1 MASSPFGDNVKSVP
15 QLMAERPEVDT
26 TAIYQE
32 LCAIQDDLWG
42 RIRSR
47 FSLTADPSTARFQPY
62 SSPDGKASG
71 TLAAFSGPEM
81 DWAVYGRVGNPSKSY
96 CNLNINAWLGPQTR
110 VPHLMFQ
117 FGTFPVTFFYMD
129 YFPRVHF
136 LTTPGY
142 MDMYFEQA
150 NSQFL
155 ELMNDARLKPF
166 FSQSTYVRALMS
178 PVALCFIA
186 EPGTDG
192 IADLIRSSAKRYL
205 DRWLAWVDDA
215 APVRPNQFADLAL
228 RDLELRRHA
237 AERDPA
243 KVVPERIYGTE
254 MASAVTRALW
264 GGDRALPRPGL

>member
-1 MASSPFGDNVKSVP
+1 MASSPFGDNLKSVP
-15 QLMAERPEVDT
+15 QLIAERPEVDNT
-26 TAIYQE
+26 TVYQQF
-32 LCAIQDDLWG
+32 CAIQDELWA
-42 RIRSR
+42 RLRAR
-47 FSLTADPSTARFQPY
+47 FSLVADASTTRFQAY
-62 SSPDGKASG
+62 TSPDGQANG
-71 TLAAFSGPEM
+71 TLTAWSGPEV
-81 DWAVYGRVGNPSKSY
+81 DWAVFARVGNPAKGY
-96 CNLNINAWLGPQTR
+96 CNLNINVWLGPQTK

-117 FGTFPVTFFYMD
+117 FGTFPVAFFYMD

-142 MDMYFEQA
+142 MDRYFEPV
-150 NSQFL
+150 NPQFV

-186 EPGTDG
+186 EPDIDG
-192 IADLIRSSAKRYL
+192 VAGLVRANATKYL
-205 DRWLAWVDDA
+205 DRWLEWVDDA
-215 APVRPNQFADLAL
+215 EPVRPHDYPALAL

-264 GGDRALPRPGL
+264 GGERKLPRPGL